1 MCKFYDAERVIFS
14 CICSK
19 TEISI
24 SDLLAYAKRVEKRS
38 KTEIHF
44 DLSPS
49 SIINALALSKR
60 EMEFDGKK
68 IICK

>member
-1 MCKFYDAERVIFS
+1 MCKFYDAERVI
-14 CICSK
+14 
-19 TEISI
+19 
-24 SDLLAYAKRVEKRS
+24 YAKRVEKRS

-44 DLSPS
+44 DLSPA